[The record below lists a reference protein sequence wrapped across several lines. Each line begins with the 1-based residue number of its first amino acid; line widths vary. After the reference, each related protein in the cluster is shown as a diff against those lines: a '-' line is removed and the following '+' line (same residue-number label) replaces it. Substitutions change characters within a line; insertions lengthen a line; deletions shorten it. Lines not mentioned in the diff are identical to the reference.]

1 MPQRKRIGRKP
12 KAKPSVAAS
21 ARAQG
26 VGVVNVFAA
35 APPKRRRRAVK
46 KQPEA
51 SKEQVDVS
59 APIRTW
65 SSGLYQAPPGVG
77 YTVDPLK
84 NSSALEQALAKFI
97 GGFSGSLSSVPE
109 LAPRSNTAKL
119 DESVGQSVALVP
131 PGLTIKAIN
140 AKVPGFKSK
149 VDVIATNLGIPKS
162 AAHKLQSVLAHPNL
176 TTNDREYIV
185 EAIKQAT
192 SS

>member
-1 MPQRKRIGRKP
+1 MPQRKRIARKP
-12 KAKPSVAAS
+12 KAKPSVAAT
-21 ARAQG
+21 AKAQG

-65 SSGLYQAPPGVG
+65 SSGLYQSPPGVG

-119 DESVGQSVALVP
+119 DESVPLVP
-131 PGLTIKAIN
+131 AGLTVRQIAK
-140 AKVPGFKSK
+140 KVPGFKSK